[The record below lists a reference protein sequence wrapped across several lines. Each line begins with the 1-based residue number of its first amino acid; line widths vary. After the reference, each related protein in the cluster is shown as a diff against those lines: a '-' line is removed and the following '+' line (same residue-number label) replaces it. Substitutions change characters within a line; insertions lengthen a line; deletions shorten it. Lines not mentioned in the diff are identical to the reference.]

1 MLDLAGIGH
10 QGEDFSGDAGT
21 GHDHWSVRR
30 EKEEEREKLILTVQP
45 PWQHAGWWNGKGEQ
59 RHQQSSLEGP
69 RVAVDTEQYQNR
81 LCFA

>member
-45 PWQHAGWWNGKGEQ
+45 PRWFTLATCWLVEWERGTKTPTVLTGG
-59 RHQQSSLEGP
+59 
-69 RVAVDTEQYQNR
+69 T
-81 LCFA
+81 